1 MADRWPHY
9 DPTLEAL
16 LRPERRHPYSLYSA
30 GDPWPIEAVCA
41 EFSRLAYF
49 RFEEGETARLT
60 EALAKAGFGPPET
73 FASSVPPFGNWLRR
87 ARQRLRDPGAQ
98 AFGAVSLDGTTTIV
112 AFRGTQ
118 ADKPKDLLIDLMALP
133 VSWRGAGKVHMG
145 FRTAYDSLRDRIDE
159 WLGRVRPRRLI
170 VTGHSLGAAMACLM
184 AALHDESELVTFGC
198 PLVGNRAFAEAF
210 RRPALRYV
218 DCADLVATVPY
229 AWLGYAHFGELRYID
244 RHGQVQ
250 PSPPDEATM
259 KQDRKAAIRAYRGLY
274 LGRPGTVP
282 TRRFADH
289 APVNYV
295 SAAAGLRHDP

>member
-1 MADRWPHY
+1 METSWPHY

-16 LRPERRHPYSLYSA
+16 LRPEKRHPHSLYSA

-49 RFEEGETARLT
+49 RFEEGEKAKLA
-60 EALAKAGFGPPET
+60 EALAKSGFGPPET

-98 AFGAVSLDGTTTIV
+98 AFGATSLDGITTIL

-118 ADKPKDLLIDLMALP
+118 ADKPKDLLIDLMAFP
-133 VSWRGAGKVHMG
+133 VSWPGAGRVHMG
-145 FRTAYDSLRDRIDE
+145 FWKAYGSLRDRIDE
-159 WLGRVRPRRLI
+159 WLGDVRPRRLI

-184 AALHDESELVTFGC
+184 AALHDEAELVTFGC
-198 PLVGNRAFAEAF
+198 PLVGNRAFAEAY
-210 RRPALRYV
+210 RRPAVRYV

-229 AWLGYAHFGELRYID
+229 TWLGYAHFGELRYVD
-244 RHGQVQ
+244 RHGAVQ
-250 PSPPDEATM
+250 SPPPGEGAR
-259 KQDRKAAIRAYRGLY
+259 KQDRKDAIAAYRRDY
-274 LGRPGTVP
+274 FGRPGNVP

-295 SAAAGLRHDP
+295 SAVAGLR